1 MKRKKETEK
10 GDWTANHLLK
20 RSWSIPSTIFRGDTE
35 INHFHSSFF
44 ASGEVVAVEEEA
56 AAVEEEEEEGEV
68 EDRWEVEVKSLLF
81 LLVLLPMSL
90 LIHWSVPY
98 GIS

>member
-1 MKRKKETEK
+1 M
-10 GDWTANHLLK
+10 
-20 RSWSIPSTIFRGDTE
+20 
-35 INHFHSSFF
+35 
-44 ASGEVVAVEEEA
+44 VAVEEEA

-90 LIHWSVPY
+90 LIHWSVPH